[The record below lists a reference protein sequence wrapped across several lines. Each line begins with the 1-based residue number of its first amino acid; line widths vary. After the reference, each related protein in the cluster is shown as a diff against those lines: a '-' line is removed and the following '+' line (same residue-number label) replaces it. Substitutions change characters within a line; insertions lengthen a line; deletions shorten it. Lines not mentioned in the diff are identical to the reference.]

1 MMTFRQGIILIGGAV
16 FTVICLIVAISYV
29 TEHAREG
36 RLKCVVEAQKAQLS
50 EIATLAVC
58 NIPETR
64 GSITIKQ
71 AP

>member
-1 MMTFRQGIILIGGAV
+1 MMTFRQGIILIEGAV
-16 FTVICLIVAISYV
+16 FSVICLIVAISYAID
-29 TEHAREG
+29 HAREG
-36 RLKCVVEAQKAQLS
+36 RLKCVADAQKAQLS

-64 GSITIKQ
+64 FSIVTKK